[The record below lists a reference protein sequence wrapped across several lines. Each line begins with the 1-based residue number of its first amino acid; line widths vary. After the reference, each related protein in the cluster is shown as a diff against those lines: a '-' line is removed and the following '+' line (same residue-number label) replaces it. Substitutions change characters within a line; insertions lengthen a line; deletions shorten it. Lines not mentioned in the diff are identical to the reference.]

1 MKGKLHLPGSQTS
14 QEKAQVGWYH
24 QEGTMRQILHVENTK
39 SELDSTSAPK
49 KNDFYLH
56 SEGFFAHNIDTK

>member
-1 MKGKLHLPGSQTS
+1 
-14 QEKAQVGWYH
+14 
-24 QEGTMRQILHVENTK
+24 MRQILHVENTK

-56 SEGFFAHNIDTK
+56 NEGFFAHNIDTK